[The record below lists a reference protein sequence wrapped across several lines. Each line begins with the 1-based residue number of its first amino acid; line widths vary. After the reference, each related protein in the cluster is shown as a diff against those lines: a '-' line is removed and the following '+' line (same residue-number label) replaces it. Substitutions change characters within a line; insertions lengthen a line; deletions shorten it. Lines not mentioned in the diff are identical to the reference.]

1 MINLLY
7 FAGIRDLTG
16 VPAEQAPLA
25 GRTVGELLEWAEE
38 KYPGIRGG
46 GARVAVN
53 EEYALEGDVLAE
65 GDTAAIIPPVSGG

>member
-16 VPAEQAPLA
+16 VPEEKAELA
-25 GRTVGELLEWAEE
+25 GRTVGELLEWAEV

-53 EEYALEGDVLAE
+53 EEYALDGDVLAE
-65 GDTAAIIPPVSGG
+65 GDTAAFIPPVSGG